1 LSRLPSRCCLLVH
14 TPLKRGPLCL
24 EVPGAAPFFW
34 FKLRLQ
40 HCSVLFPCS
49 LRVIDLCFL
58 VVPAI
63 VACMSACELEL
74 RQAQIRV
81 ALRTLTQS
89 LRACRKQAQSEERCP
104 AGVWRA
110 LEAMLLLSKGDFE
123 CARVFCR
130 SRVDAELFDSM
141 WQTWEARLRLWWEGL
156 SQEQKICLIEG
167 PATPQRKHALQT
179 AQKYLEEFNMHR
191 WLREQNLTKK
201 LAPCSA
207 AVVARGALED
217 TVPNRL
223 FASCATHKAKLQ
235 KLRRWRWRWKVR
247 FGRLGCRSKM
257 QGQALR
263 DKVALHTTYYTRPSV

>member
-1 LSRLPSRCCLLVH
+1 MLLHFTCDVSHGSHELVPETTCRVMVPLLSRLPSRCCLLSQ
-14 TPLKRGPLCL
+14 TPLTRGPLCL
-24 EVPGAAPFFW
+24 EVPGAPPFSW

-63 VACMSACELEL
+63 VTCMAARELEL

-123 CARVFCR
+123 CARVFLSK
-130 SRVDAELFDSM
+130 SR
-141 WQTWEARLRLWWEGL
+141 
-156 SQEQKICLIEG
+156 
-167 PATPQRKHALQT
+167 
-179 AQKYLEEFNMHR
+179 
-191 WLREQNLTKK
+191 
-201 LAPCSA
+201 
-207 AVVARGALED
+207 
-217 TVPNRL
+217 
-223 FASCATHKAKLQ
+223 
-235 KLRRWRWRWKVR
+235 RR
-247 FGRLGCRSKM
+247 
-257 QGQALR
+257 
-263 DKVALHTTYYTRPSV
+263 